1 MAFAGASMVGA
12 LVDSS
17 GALIAARVAMGM
29 SAAVIFP
36 TTLSIISNTF
46 RERRERA
53 AALGVWGAVVGI
65 GVAAGP
71 VVGGLL
77 LEHFA
82 WGSVFWALVPLAL
95 VTAAAAY
102 VLVPESRDPAVPPLD
117 LPGLVLSI
125 AMLSAL
131 VYTIIEAPAHGWASA
146 HTIGGFALSALLL
159 LAFVSVERR
168 TTHPMLDLSLFR
180 DRRFSAASGAV
191 TVTFFALFGFIFL
204 ITQYFQFVRGYGTLS
219 TGARILPVA
228 LSIAVAS
235 VVGALLAPRI
245 GTKLVVTSGLV
256 LFGTSFV
263 WISTVAVDASY
274 ATTIVP
280 QMVMMGLGMG
290 FISTP
295 ATESILQ
302 VLPPSRAGVG
312 SAVNDATREL
322 GGTLGVAVV
331 GSVFSSVYA
340 AHLADGAWSRLPGG
354 ALGEAQDSVG
364 AATSIAVGSAAARP
378 GAAGRVHER
387 PAHLEP
393 DGRPALPGR
402 CGRGRV
408 RAARPGRRAAG
419 RVAGHPRTGRRLAVR
434 ATAVPRCDAARVLTE
449 SFAVGDREVRWG
461 RRGDGPPVVF
471 CHGTPWSSALWAP
484 IADALTAEHTV
495 YLWDMLGYGASSM
508 ADGDVSLGAQG
519 RVLADLLD
527 HWALAAPDVVA
538 HDYGG
543 AVALRAHLLHGAAY
557 RSLALVDV
565 VALAPWGSDF
575 FRLVAEHASVFAALP
590 APLHEALV
598 RAYVAGA
605 AHRPLRA
612 EDLDL
617 LVGPWL
623 GNAGQAAFYRQIA
636 QADQRYTDEIEPLY
650 PTLDLPVQVVWGT
663 EDTWIPVDRAHRL
676 AELVPGAR
684 LDLVEDAGH
693 LVQLDAPDRLTEIL
707 RRWLAR

>member
-1 MAFAGASMVGA
+1 MVDGSSVSIGQNATVNRPGSLSANSTYARPVAAQPRPRPLRRVGLSYAVQPALHGLLELGGRQRGDLGEQLVAVGEVPVRRVVRHARASRHLPQHHPVGSARPRQLGPGVDEGRAQVAVVVRLRRGRHGTIIATDVDTGYIDVDTVHMRSKLPVLLTVCAAVLAINLDTTIVNVALPSISTDLEAGTRSLQWIVDGYNLAFAALVLAAGSLSDRFGRRPALILGLVAFAGASMVGA

-168 TTHPMLDLSLFR
+168 TAHPMLDLSLFR

-256 LFGTSFV
+256 LFGDV
-263 WISTVAVDASY
+263 LRVD
-274 ATTIVP
+274 
-280 QMVMMGLGMG
+280 L
-290 FISTP
+290 
-295 ATESILQ
+295 
-302 VLPPSRAGVG
+302 
-312 SAVNDATREL
+312 
-322 GGTLGVAVV
+322 
-331 GSVFSSVYA
+331 
-340 AHLADGAWSRLPGG
+340 H
-354 ALGEAQDSVG
+354 
-364 AATSIAVGSAAARP
+364 
-378 GAAGRVHER
+378 
-387 PAHLEP
+387 
-393 DGRPALPGR
+393 
-402 CGRGRV
+402 
-408 RAARPGRRAAG
+408 GRRR
-419 RVAGHPRTGRRLAVR
+419 RVVR
-434 ATAVPRCDAARVLTE
+434 
-449 SFAVGDREVRWG
+449 
-461 RRGDGPPVVF
+461 
-471 CHGTPWSSALWAP
+471 
-484 IADALTAEHTV
+484 
-495 YLWDMLGYGASSM
+495 
-508 ADGDVSLGAQG
+508 
-519 RVLADLLD
+519 D
-527 HWALAAPDVVA
+527 H
-538 HDYGG
+538 
-543 AVALRAHLLHGAAY
+543 
-557 RSLALVDV
+557 
-565 VALAPWGSDF
+565 
-575 FRLVAEHASVFAALP
+575 
-590 APLHEALV
+590 
-598 RAYVAGA
+598 
-605 AHRPLRA
+605 
-612 EDLDL
+612 
-617 LVGPWL
+617 
-623 GNAGQAAFYRQIA
+623 
-636 QADQRYTDEIEPLY
+636 
-650 PTLDLPVQVVWGT
+650 
-663 EDTWIPVDRAHRL
+663 DRA
-676 AELVPGAR
+676 
-684 LDLVEDAGH
+684 
-693 LVQLDAPDRLTEIL
+693 
-707 RRWLAR
+707 RRW